1 MKKLAALLLAFFLLL
16 TVPGAASAKSSVS
29 YEQAGV
35 DLMLV
40 VTHPGDEYLYLG
52 GVLPYYATELGY
64 SVVVVYMTS
73 ADETQREE
81 ATAALRKMG
90 VYEAPV
96 FGTFPDKYSERLD
109 IMEECWNP
117 EDVLLFLVQTIR
129 QYQPAV
135 IVSHDLDGEYGHAA
149 HMLTAKQTLLAAK
162 KAAASRFDTES
173 AEKYGV
179 WQALR
184 VFLHLC
190 GDRDFTIDRNAALSS
205 FSGKTAL
212 EAETALY
219 RSFSEKYRYNLNVG
233 DPTYSVAEY
242 GLAYCAPGLETLQ
255 QSNDFFYGLSP
266 SRLNGPGLPC
276 FSSLSAAAIDSAAA
290 ETQSNSWDEY
300 FRSKT
305 DPAEVVIEDWEN
317 EHWEYRTDDL
327 SIIVDRIH
335 TTNIG
340 DQPVCYSVAQIR
352 MRNED
357 AFRPGVRGTDPN
369 VKLRVEAPTY
379 MARRYNAVLAITG
392 DNLDV
397 AEPEI
402 KGIIMRDG
410 VLYNNLT
417 GADTAALY
425 PDLSLRIFSPGETTY
440 EKLLSDGVLN
450 TFSFGPTLIR
460 DGVLN
465 INAKRTM
472 LGAVNPRTGIGMVEP
487 GHFVV
492 ITVDGRMS
500 NYSRGVSVNTLMHM
514 FYLYGCQQA
523 YNLDGGNST
532 AMVFMGEHLNRHAGE
547 PASRTGQ
554 RFLPDMLMWG
564 YSEQV
569 PSVDDPVYH
578 DSSPED

>member
-1 MKKLAALLLAFFLLL
+1 MKKLAALLLALFLLL

-40 VTHPGDEYLYLG
+40 VAHPGDEYLYLG

-81 ATAALRKMG
+81 AVAALREMG
-90 VYEAPV
+90 IYQEPV
-96 FGTFPDKYSERLD
+96 FGGFPDKYSEKLEA
-109 IMEECWNP
+109 MEACWNAD
-117 EDVLLFLVQTIR
+117 EVLLFLVQTIR
-129 QYQPAV
+129 HYQPAV

-149 HMLTAKQTLLAAK
+149 HMLTAEQTLLAAK
-162 KAAASRFDTES
+162 KAAAARFDTES

-179 WQALR
+179 WQTLR
-184 VFLHLC
+184 VFLHLY
-190 GDRDFTIDRNAALSS
+190 GDRDFTIDRSAALAS

-219 RSFSEKYRYNLNVG
+219 QSFSEEYRYDLDVG
-233 DPTYSVAEY
+233 DPTYSIAEY
-242 GLAYCAPGLETLQ
+242 GLAYCSPGLESLR
-255 QSNDFFYGLSP
+255 QSNDFFYGLNP
-266 SRLNGPGLPC
+266 SRLNGPELPYL
-276 FSSLSAAAIDSAAA
+276 SSLSAAEIDSAVAI
-290 ETQSNSWDEY
+290 TQNTSWDEY
-300 FRSKT
+300 FRSAS
-305 DPAEVVIEDWEN
+305 DPEEVIVQDWDT
-317 EHWEYRTDDL
+317 EHWEYRTDNL
-327 SIIVDRIH
+327 SIIIDRIH

-340 DQPVCYSVAQIR
+340 DQPVCYCVAQIR

-357 AFRPGVRGTDPN
+357 AFRPGVRGVDTD

-410 VLYNNLT
+410 ILYNNLT

-425 PDLSLRIFSPGETTY
+425 PDMSLRIFSPGETAY

-465 INAKRTM
+465 IDAKRTM

-500 NYSRGVSVNTLMHM
+500 TYSRGVSVNTLMHM
-514 FYLYGCQQA
+514 FYLYGCKQA

-532 AMVFMGEHLNRHAGE
+532 AMVFMGEHLNRHPGE
-547 PASRTGQ
+547 PKSRTGQ
-554 RFLPDMLMWG
+554 RSIPDMLMWG

-578 DSSPED
+578 DSSPEE